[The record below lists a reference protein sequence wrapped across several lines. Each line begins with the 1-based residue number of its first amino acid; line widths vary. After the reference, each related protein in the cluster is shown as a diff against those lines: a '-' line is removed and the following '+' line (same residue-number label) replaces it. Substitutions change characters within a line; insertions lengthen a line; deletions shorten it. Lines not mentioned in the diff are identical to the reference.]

1 MPKFEHK
8 PVLLTEA
15 LQYLKLQPGYVV
27 ADCTAGGGGHSTA
40 IIKEILPGGRLIALD
55 QDNDAVEAVKD
66 RLKIFGEGNFSVVQD
81 NFINLKA
88 VLEELGIKKVDGV
101 LYDLGVSSYQLDAPK
116 RGFSYKNDAPLD
128 MRMNKEASLSA
139 YDLINRASQEELSR
153 IIYSYG
159 EERWAKRIAAFIV
172 KEREKEAIE
181 TTQRLVEII
190 KKAVPKG
197 ARQDGPHPA
206 KRTFQALRIAVNR
219 ELEILEEA
227 LEQGIEVLNPGGRIV
242 VISFHSLEDRIVKE
256 VFQRKA
262 KGCTCPKDLPV
273 CVCNN
278 KPVVKIMKRKPILP
292 GAEELENNP
301 RSRSAKM
308 RAAQK
313 L

>member
-8 PVLLTEA
+8 PVLLTEV
-15 LQYLKLQPGYVV
+15 LEYLNLQPGCVV
-27 ADCTAGGGGHSTA
+27 ADCTAGGGGHSEA

-55 QDNDAVEAVKD
+55 QDNDAVEAVKE
-66 RLKIFGEGNFSVVQD
+66 RLKTFGADTISVVQA

-88 VLEELGIKKVDGV
+88 VLQELGIKKIDGV
-101 LYDLGVSSYQLDAPK
+101 LYDLGVSSYQLDAPE

-128 MRMNKEASLSA
+128 MRMNKEAPLSA
-139 YDLINRASQEELSR
+139 YDLISQASQEELSR

-172 KEREKEAIE
+172 QEREKEAIE

-190 KKAVPKG
+190 KMAIPKG

-242 VISFHSLEDRIVKE
+242 VISFHSLEDRIAKE

-262 KGCTCPKDLPV
+262 KGCTCPKELPV